1 MFRQAQH
8 RLDTQR
14 AKGLADLS
22 NPFYAQAIADL
33 RQIIAKLSRTNAPT
47 HRHRTRR
54 TYTHAY
60 CGHSVNPANENPRAH
75 GNLTHYDY
83 APYRAVRTAIRLA
96 EPKKLDPGRNSDAHE
111 TERACRRRW
120 KPDGF
125 VIHKEPPIGLEVSP
139 TQTQGIPTHGGRM
152 VGTE

>member
-1 MFRQAQH
+1 MTRTRDELREMFRQAQH

-83 APYRAVRTAIRLA
+83 CSYGAVRM
-96 EPKKLDPGRNSDAHE
+96 RNSL
-111 TERACRRRW
+111 
-120 KPDGF
+120 G
-125 VIHKEPPIGLEVSP
+125 
-139 TQTQGIPTHGGRM
+139 
-152 VGTE
+152 GTEEIGPWKEL